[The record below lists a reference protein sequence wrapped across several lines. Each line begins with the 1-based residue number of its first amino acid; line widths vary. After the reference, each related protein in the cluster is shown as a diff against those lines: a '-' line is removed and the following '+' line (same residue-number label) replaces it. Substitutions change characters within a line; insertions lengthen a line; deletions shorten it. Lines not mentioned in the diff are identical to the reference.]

1 MTTPSEQLR
10 TAAEALRT
18 MAGDATAAK
27 GEWSVD
33 YIPEQAVPNAH
44 IIDRWFVMDRFN
56 SGDKT
61 GPYATCEY
69 RPTAEY
75 IALMDPTTAL
85 LLADWLEATAMEWP
99 RISKHDVPMPK
110 KALALAEYVN
120 GRKA

>member
-10 TAAEALRT
+10 TAAETLRT
-18 MAGDATAAK
+18 MATEATPGPWEPSHDKPSPHRPPDTYDVWGPDIYGLPYDDAA
-27 GEWSVD
+27 
-33 YIPEQAVPNAH
+33 
-44 IIDRWFVMDRFN
+44 F
-56 SGDKT
+56 
-61 GPYATCEY
+61 
-69 RPTAEY
+69 

-99 RISKHDVPMPK
+99 RISKRDVPMPK